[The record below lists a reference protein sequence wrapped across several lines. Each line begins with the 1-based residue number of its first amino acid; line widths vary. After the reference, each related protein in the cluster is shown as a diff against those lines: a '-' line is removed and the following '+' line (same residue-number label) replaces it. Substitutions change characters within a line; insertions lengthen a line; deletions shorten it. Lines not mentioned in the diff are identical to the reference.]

1 MYCSSLF
8 FASVLSTISLKETLN
23 HSEVQVTMFRD
34 APDVFADES
43 PLWNLV
49 TRENTVAFIWNIFHG
64 KWMND
69 SARLRRVS
77 NVKCAHI
84 RVKLFCVPK

>member
-8 FASVLSTISLKETLN
+8 FASVLSMISLKETLN

-49 TRENTVAFIWNIFHG
+49 TRENTVAFIWNIFTASG
-64 KWMND
+64 
-69 SARLRRVS
+69 
-77 NVKCAHI
+77 
-84 RVKLFCVPK
+84 

>member
-8 FASVLSTISLKETLN
+8 FASVLSMISLKETLN

-43 PLWNLV
+43 PL
-49 TRENTVAFIWNIFHG
+49 
-64 KWMND
+64 
-69 SARLRRVS
+69 
-77 NVKCAHI
+77 
-84 RVKLFCVPK
+84 